1 MRPIRP
7 SLRLA
12 LAVVFVGATLV
23 SCSSEEGG
31 TGSASCAAVV
41 EYGGHTYFGGGALKR
56 DPATTGRIVEGTL
69 PGL

>member
-41 EYGGHTYFGGGALKR
+41 EYGGHAYFGGGHAEAR
-56 DPATTGRIVEGTL
+56 PGNYRTHRRGHA